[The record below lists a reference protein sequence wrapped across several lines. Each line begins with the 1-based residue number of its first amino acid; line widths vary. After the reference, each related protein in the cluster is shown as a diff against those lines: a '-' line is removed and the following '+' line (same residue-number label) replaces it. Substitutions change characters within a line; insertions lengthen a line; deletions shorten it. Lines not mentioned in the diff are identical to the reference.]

1 MKKETVEMLRKQ
13 YAMTWFN
20 NSEMIDWNIRHI
32 ADIAELPSGIIPV
45 RKQHIETRFCFG
57 ESGYD
62 YDEAVSMAN
71 HARTSESY
79 FRRYNMKYYDDIIQS
94 ISDSLIGGY
103 RKLCLV
109 NMYVSQPDCC
119 LLREITFM
127 KPADFKR
134 LEFENYHV
142 ATAEEH
148 RIILDAYM
156 RAAKAHERKIDS
168 YLKRYGMTKVHAW
181 TYWRDA

>member
-13 YAMTWFN
+13 HAMIWLN
-20 NSEMIDWNIRHI
+20 DSGMIDYEIRHT
-32 ADIAELPSGIIPV
+32 ADIAELPSGIITI

-62 YDEAVSMAN
+62 YDEAVLMAN

-79 FRRYNMKYYDDIIQS
+79 FKQYNMKYYDDIIQS

-103 RKLCLV
+103 RKLCLI
-109 NMYVSQPDCC
+109 NMYRGQPDCC

-127 KPADFKR
+127 KPADFDR
-134 LEFENYHV
+134 STYENCHV
-142 ATAEEH
+142 VTAEEH

-156 RAAKAHERKIDS
+156 RAAKAHEGKIDS
-168 YLKRYGMTKVHAW
+168 YLKRYGMTKVHTW